1 MTVKGSMLPESCKV
15 RQENTFRYTLGIMT
29 RLWMGLLCAA
39 FACSAGP
46 IIFDALGSLNQV
58 LPGPGLTVGGGI
70 LRGDPPGHQGATY
83 AEAFPGTPT
92 AILDSIELFVQYIS
106 IPGLAS
112 RPPNLDV

>member
-1 MTVKGSMLPESCKV
+1 M
-15 RQENTFRYTLGIMT
+15 RQLISFRCLG
-29 RLWMGLLCAA
+29 
-39 FACSAGP
+39 FVCSAGP
-46 IIFDALGSLNQV
+46 IIFDTLGPLNQV
-58 LPGPGLTVGGGI
+58 QPGPGLTVGGGI

-112 RPPNLDV
+112 GPANLDVSIAKDGGNQPGMILETIHLLNLFGG